1 MDVSVAELTDGHARL
16 LQCLHCVSEC
26 VMYVMSVP
34 AACRHTACSEVI
46 NGCWPE
52 PLGWP
57 LNKHYTSLRLMMMTM
72 MQSKAHLPPRFQHLI
87 KHARNDTVS
96 LEVESERLR
105 KMKCYSSNFF
115 KSYNHEI
122 FFTLPALKTVFSNSD
137 VSFVR
142 YIIYLVLDLLGSCPS
157 TFPRLHLLTLF
168 IHMTRQSILSHGL
181 HKRLQA
187 VSSLTRIWC
196 MDILDISTSACCCW
210 AWSLTFDLWHKRL
223 SISMQQTAAAAI
235 AVCAHVNC
243 LRLIS
248 VTCETVCSC
257 ISIQRQHVCAPVSRI
272 LIPLYNA
279 AYVSDTLY
287 MRPLTSGSPSQAR
300 TCPSVKQDFSK

>member
-1 MDVSVAELTDGHARL
+1 MEMGRGGKG
-16 LQCLHCVSEC
+16 EREEWGRP
-26 VMYVMSVP
+26 P
-34 AACRHTACSEVI
+34 A
-46 NGCWPE
+46 
-52 PLGWP
+52 L
-57 LNKHYTSLRLMMMTM
+57 
-72 MQSKAHLPPRFQHLI
+72 LPPTGF
-87 KHARNDTVS
+87 
-96 LEVESERLR
+96 
-105 KMKCYSSNFF
+105 C
-115 KSYNHEI
+115 
-122 FFTLPALKTVFSNSD
+122 LKYHPVQ
-137 VSFVR
+137 

-168 IHMTRQSILSHGL
+168 IHIWRDRGFFHTACRRDCRH
-181 HKRLQA
+181 A

-279 AYVSDTLY
+279 AYASDTLY
-287 MRPLTSGSPSQAR
+287 MRPLTSGSPSQALGLVHLYNK
-300 TCPSVKQDFSK
+300 TFLNK

>member
-1 MDVSVAELTDGHARL
+1 MVCPLQAAPTVWHWSCMNDGWRAGLPAWLLLYIYTRWMWAYRADRRARTALAVSTLCVWVSDVCDVSA
-16 LQCLHCVSEC
+16 C
-26 VMYVMSVP
+26 SVP
-34 AACRHTACSEVI
+34 AACSEVI

-52 PLGWP
+52 PLDWP

-157 TFPRLHLLTLF
+157 TFHRLHLLTLF

-196 MDILDISTSACCCW
+196 MDILDISTCLLLLSVV
-210 AWSLTFDLWHKRL
+210 FDLWPVT
-223 SISMQQTAAAAI
+223 QTSQYKHAADCSSSYSGMCTCELPAADFSDMWNSLQLYQYTE
-235 AVCAHVNC
+235 AACVCAC
-243 LRLIS
+243 
-248 VTCETVCSC
+248 
-257 ISIQRQHVCAPVSRI
+257 
-272 LIPLYNA
+272 
-279 AYVSDTLY
+279 
-287 MRPLTSGSPSQAR
+287 
-300 TCPSVKQDFSK
+300 